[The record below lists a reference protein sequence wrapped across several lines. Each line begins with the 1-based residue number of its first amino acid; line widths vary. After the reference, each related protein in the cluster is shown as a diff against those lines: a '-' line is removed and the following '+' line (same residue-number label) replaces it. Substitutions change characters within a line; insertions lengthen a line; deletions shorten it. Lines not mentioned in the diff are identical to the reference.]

1 MNLED
6 SQRIVLLG
14 DNQKFVLEDNQ
25 KFVLLEDNQ
34 RVQLDTLGVG
44 VEGSLRLREDSFGR
58 VDIAVDLMDS

>member
-6 SQRIVLLG
+6 SQRIVLLE
-14 DNQKFVLEDNQ
+14 DTQRVVLENNQ

-44 VEGSLRLREDSFGR
+44 VEGSLRLWEDSLGM
-58 VDIAVDLMDS
+58 VGIAVDLMDS

>member
-6 SQRIVLLG
+6 SQRIVLQE
-14 DNQKFVLEDNQ
+14 DNQRVVPEDNQ

-34 RVQLDTLGVG
+34 RVQLDTQGVG
-44 VEGSLRLREDSFGR
+44 EEGSLCLREDSLGR